1 MKKRL
6 LSLSI
11 ILCLTALAA
20 YAFGPRQEPPPKTSD
35 IKPPE
40 DKPYKLPNGD
50 IKLGEITL
58 HTRTKEISFPG
69 FLNPPD
75 LGTLEI
81 LLVSPPPYGRSHEGL
96 VVTDASPFQLEAM
109 LYMMGAKNDKK
120 RNVKGKKGDLIN
132 IDLEWK
138 DENGQ
143 LHREPIENW
152 VLDERTDQPMVR
164 KGFYFVGSSFHNDIY
179 QAEGNG
185 NLCLLYSNTPAT
197 VLDCADKDS
206 DRDILYVTNPAKLQP
221 GGYREV
227 RVILSIR
234 KER

>member
-1 MKKRL
+1 MKKIL
-6 LSLSI
+6 LPLSI
-11 ILCLTALAA
+11 LLILSAFAV

-50 IKLGEITL
+50 IKLGKITL
-58 HTRTKEISFPG
+58 HTRLKEISFEG
-69 FLNPPD
+69 YLNPPD

-96 VVTDASPFQLEAM
+96 VVTEASPFQLEAM
-109 LYMMGAKNDKK
+109 LYMMGAKNDVK
-120 RNVKGKKGDLIN
+120 RDLPGKKGDLIN

-138 DENGQ
+138 DGNGQ
-143 LHREPIENW
+143 IHREPIENW

-164 KGFYFVGSSFHNDIY
+164 KGFYFVGSSFYKDIY

-197 VLDCADKDS
+197 VLDSPDKDS
-206 DRDILYVTNPAKLQP
+206 DKDILYVTNPAKLLP
-221 GGYREV
+221 GGYKQV
-227 RVILSIR
+227 RIILSIR
-234 KER
+234 QER